1 MKKTPLLLLLLL
13 AVISVSIKAQE
24 KVIYDQYHF
33 NYYLINPAVAGADK
47 CSHMMLTTKNNW
59 VGLEGPSTQALS
71 FRTRLNTKNIGLGAI
86 AFNDQ
91 TPNFSNIGAQVTFAY
106 HIPMSDGSRYLR
118 DVKLERQLSF
128 GLSAKVNQVAYQS
141 HGTTDPADVSF
152 SETVPN
158 ANLGV
163 YYIDYGFF
171 TGLSVSNVV
180 PYEMVNFG
188 LQEEPAPTTLFYFVG
203 YGFDLQDQRKIE
215 PSVNFNYD
223 MHGRK
228 QLELNLKYS
237 SNNEVSNVGFWSQLS
252 YRHNMDDGA
261 GKPLSLIPMV
271 GLRLNKFQ
279 LAYAFN
285 LTLNEIAKYN
295 YGTHELM
302 LAYSFCIPKEFCR

>member
-1 MKKTPLLLLLLL
+1 MPLILLLLLTL
-13 AVISVSIKAQE
+13 VSARLSAQE

-47 CSHMMLTTKNNW
+47 CSHLMLTTKNNW

-71 FRTRLNTKNIGLGAI
+71 FRTRLTDKNIGLGGI
-86 AFNDQ
+86 VYNDK
-91 TPNFSNIGAQVTFAY
+91 TPNFSQIGLQATFAY
-106 HIPMSDGSRYLR
+106 HIPMSDGARYLR
-118 DVKLERQLSF
+118 NVKLERQLSF
-128 GLSAKVNQVAYQS
+128 GLSAKVTQASYDA
-141 HGTTDPADVSF
+141 HGTSDPADVSF
-152 SETVPN
+152 SEMQPN

-171 TGLSVSNVV
+171 TGLSVSNLV
-180 PYEMVNFG
+180 PYEMVNYG

-203 YGFDLQDQRKIE
+203 YGFDLQEERKIE

-223 MHGRK
+223 MFGRK
-228 QLELNLKYS
+228 QVELNLKYTK
-237 SNNEVSNVGFWSQLS
+237 NNEESNVGFWTQLS
-252 YRHNMDDGA
+252 YRHNLDEGSGA
-261 GKPLSLIPMV
+261 PLSLIPMA
-271 GLRLNKFQ
+271 GMRIDKFQ

-285 LTLNEIAKYN
+285 LSLTEISKYN